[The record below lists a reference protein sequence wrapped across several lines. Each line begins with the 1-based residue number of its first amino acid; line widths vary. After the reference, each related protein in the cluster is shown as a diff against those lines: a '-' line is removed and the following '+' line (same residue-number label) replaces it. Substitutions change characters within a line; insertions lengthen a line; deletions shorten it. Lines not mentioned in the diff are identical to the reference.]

1 MQKKKARISKCP
13 ANVRMLIDAANSL
26 PPDFINP
33 LISNFTNTRT
43 YLELVRSDIETQKSL
58 FNEVV
63 STLPQTFID
72 TDKCLR
78 AFLHGNTIDNSE
90 RPGWIPKDKWE
101 EKWFVSWWENPRKT
115 CSFSPFQ
122 QLKSAFSRV
131 IDIRKSLRLAI
142 EYSKPREPIPGL
154 HPITTVDE
162 YPEVTAKFRTHN
174 IDSKT
179 IPFKGFEALDGIL
192 KVELDDTFTVLVNE
206 KIDTRRIKECQN
218 CSRFFWA
225 KRIGKGIE
233 NKVCDKC
240 SNAQRQRD
248 FQKKNKDLINARR
261 SKSRF
266 DRQVKEA
273 QKDLRNAKTD
283 FDKVKAQETLQS
295 AISKRTIAA
304 HKLNNLKSTP
314 AEKNNGTV

>member
-13 ANVRMLIDAANSL
+13 ESVRMLFEAANSL
-26 PPDFINP
+26 PPDFITP

-43 YLELVRSDIETQKSL
+43 YLELLHSDIETQKSL

-63 STLPQTFID
+63 STLPKTFID

-78 AFLHGNTIDNSE
+78 AFLHGNTIDESE
-90 RPGWIPKDKWE
+90 RPGWIEEDKWE
-101 EKWFVSWWENPRKT
+101 EKWFVSWWENPRQEY
-115 CSFSPFQ
+115 SFSPFQ
-122 QLKSAFSRV
+122 QLESAFSRV

-142 EYSKPREPIPGL
+142 KYSEPRDSTPGWQ
-154 HPITTVDE
+154 PITTVDE

-179 IPFKGFEALDGIL
+179 IHFKGFEALDGIL
-192 KVELDDTFTVLVNE
+192 KVKLDDTFTVLVNE
-206 KIDTRRIKECQN
+206 KIDTRRVKECQN

-240 SNAQRQRD
+240 SNAQRQKD
-248 FQKKNKDLINARR
+248 FQNKNKDLLNARR

-266 DRQVKEA
+266 DKQVEEA
-273 QKDLRNAKTD
+273 RKDLRNARND
-283 FDKVKAQETLQS
+283 LQKAEAHKKLQS
-295 AISKRTIAA
+295 TISKRTAA
-304 HKLNNLKSTP
+304 AQKLKQIKG
-314 AEKNNGTV
+314 E